1 MGTLD
6 YIVPTAKPKEKEDA
20 MKSTSRTVTE
30 TLEGKVGRVGPRTL
44 DHVCPHLVTPMRP
57 PRGPP
62 SAQRIQ
68 FTNNNPCRGA

>member
-30 TLEGKVGRVGPRTL
+30 TLEGKGGRVGPRTL
-44 DHVCPHLVTPMRP
+44 DHVPPPRHADATTERP
-57 PRGPP
+57 P
-62 SAQRIQ
+62 QRPESSIYQ
-68 FTNNNPCRGA
+68 